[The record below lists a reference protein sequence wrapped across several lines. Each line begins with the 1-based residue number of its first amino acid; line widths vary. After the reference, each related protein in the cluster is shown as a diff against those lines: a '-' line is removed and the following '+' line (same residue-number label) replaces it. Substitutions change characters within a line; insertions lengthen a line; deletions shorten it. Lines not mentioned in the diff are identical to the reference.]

1 MCFITSICMG
11 ARFGQFV
18 VFAAGRKGKY
28 FGLIEEVEID
38 VRMNEI
44 T

>member
-1 MCFITSICMG
+1 MCFIAYICMG

-18 VFAAGRKGKY
+18 VFAAGRRGKY
-28 FGLIEEVEID
+28 FGLIEEEEID
-38 VRMNEI
+38 IRMNEI